1 MTNRITKSNLDILLS
16 RINERAG
23 HGSKPDYKTVG
34 AYVLSY
40 AYGGVKL
47 EQITNEFG
55 GVRTISTGG
64 YGTKRELYNQ
74 MQAFLRGMSHAD

>member
-1 MTNRITKSNLDILLS
+1 MTNRITQSDLNTILA

-23 HGSKPDYKTVG
+23 HGSNPDYKTIG

-47 EQITNEFG
+47 EQITNECG
-55 GVRTISTGG
+55 GVCTISTGG

-74 MQAFLRGMSHAD
+74 MQAFLRGMESAN